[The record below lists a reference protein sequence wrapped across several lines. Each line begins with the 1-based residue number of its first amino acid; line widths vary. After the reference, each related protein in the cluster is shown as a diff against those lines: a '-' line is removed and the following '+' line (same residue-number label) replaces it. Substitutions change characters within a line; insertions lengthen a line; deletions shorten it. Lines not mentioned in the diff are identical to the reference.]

1 MKLTIDYEP
10 TPKGRPRVKF
20 INGQVITY
28 NPVRTQE
35 AQEAIHNIIASICH
49 DSFPPHTAL
58 KITATFFRRKS
69 KWLPKY
75 EKLPFRKP
83 DLVNLEVLLDDAIP
97 KSIMP
102 DDAQITT
109 CISKKRWS
117 PNGNGYIELQIEE
130 DKDA

>member
-1 MKLTIDYEP
+1 MKLTIPYEP

-28 NPVRTQE
+28 NPVKTQE
-35 AQEAIHNIIASICH
+35 AQDAIQQIITGICH
-49 DSFPPHTAL
+49 NSFPPHTAL
-58 KITATFFRRKS
+58 KMTVTFFRHKS

-75 EKLPFRKP
+75 ETLPMRKP
-83 DLVNLEVLLDDAIP
+83 DLVNFEVLLDDAIP
-97 KSIMP
+97 KSIIP

-117 PNGNGYIELQIEE
+117 PTGTGYIELELE
-130 DKDA
+130 KDTI